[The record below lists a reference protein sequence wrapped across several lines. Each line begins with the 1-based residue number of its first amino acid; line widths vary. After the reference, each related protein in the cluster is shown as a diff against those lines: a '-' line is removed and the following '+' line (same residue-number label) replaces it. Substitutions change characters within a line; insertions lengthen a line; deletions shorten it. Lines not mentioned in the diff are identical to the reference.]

1 MNSNKKM
8 IYVYASN
15 ILEYD
20 AFAATKEFS
29 GQVKGVVIED
39 AVQRLKRNIKR
50 DLGAP
55 AISLHQML
63 QKYSGERVL
72 IASSKAFSEVRK
84 LEGFGI
90 HSVEI
95 YNSAVGKRTPLYPEN
110 VLIYNPYSG
119 KDAHSSEDEWNA
131 EQTAYKLDYYDAYT
145 RYYAKEKT
153 LFTAIEIETYN
164 RCNGTCSFCPV
175 SRSNDTREEHKMS
188 DELFYKLIDE
198 LGELNY
204 DGRLSLFSNNEPF
217 LDDRIIDFHKYA
229 REHVPKAR
237 MHLYSNGTLL
247 TLDKYLAIMPYLDEL
262 VIDNYNQELNLI
274 PNAKKIA
281 EYCESHPEFIKKTT
295 IVLRKPQEILTSR
308 GGDAPNREN
317 IVEYSDNTCL
327 YPFLQMI
334 IRPDGKCSL
343 CCNDPLGKNTL
354 GDANQQS
361 LRDIWYGD
369 TYTQVR
375 QALLSGRKNWPHC
388 VRCDNFYN

>member
-110 VLIYNPYSG
+110 VLIYNP
-119 KDAHSSEDEWNA
+119 K
-131 EQTAYKLDYYDAYT
+131 
-145 RYYAKEKT
+145 RR
-153 LFTAIEIETYN
+153 
-164 RCNGTCSFCPV
+164 RC
-175 SRSNDTREEHKMS
+175 
-188 DELFYKLIDE
+188 
-198 LGELNY
+198 
-204 DGRLSLFSNNEPF
+204 
-217 LDDRIIDFHKYA
+217 
-229 REHVPKAR
+229 
-237 MHLYSNGTLL
+237 LL
-247 TLDKYLAIMPYLDEL
+247 
-262 VIDNYNQELNLI
+262 Q
-274 PNAKKIA
+274 
-281 EYCESHPEFIKKTT
+281 
-295 IVLRKPQEILTSR
+295 
-308 GGDAPNREN
+308 
-317 IVEYSDNTCL
+317 
-327 YPFLQMI
+327 
-334 IRPDGKCSL
+334 
-343 CCNDPLGKNTL
+343 
-354 GDANQQS
+354 
-361 LRDIWYGD
+361 
-369 TYTQVR
+369 
-375 QALLSGRKNWPHC
+375 
-388 VRCDNFYN
+388 